1 MEKDCIV
8 IKLYNVLLLYSYRVL
23 YSFSTFSP
31 KEKGMVA
38 IQCVLIVNDTIIA
51 MSCMHQGLLRYM
63 QRIVRVGGRPTVVAQ
78 WQSTGSSSQ
87 RSLVQLPVTADLFT
101 SSISYHHLLYGY
113 SSNNLII
120 DSFKPT

>member
-8 IKLYNVLLLYSYRVL
+8 IKTNDVLLLYSYRVI

-31 KEKGMVA
+31 KEKGMVV
-38 IQCVLIVNDTIIA
+38 IECVLIVNDTIIA
-51 MSCMHQGLLRYM
+51 MSCMHQGYI